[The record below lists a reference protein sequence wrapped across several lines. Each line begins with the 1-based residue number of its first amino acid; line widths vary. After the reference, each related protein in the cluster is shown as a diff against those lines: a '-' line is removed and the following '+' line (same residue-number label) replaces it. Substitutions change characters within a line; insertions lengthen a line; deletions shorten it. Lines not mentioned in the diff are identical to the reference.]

1 MRDDP
6 ARTLPLNQI
15 EDVVVIGQGSV
26 TTQALHSLMDKNV
39 PVHYIDSGGRYKGSL
54 TSGRGKGYAV
64 RRLQYEAAD
73 SLEASLAIAKNFIM
87 GKLLGER
94 RTLLRYLYKNRQ
106 TDSSLQEICSE
117 LAHLSR
123 LALRQENI
131 EDLRGIEGVAA
142 AKYFGAF
149 SDILQPPWFFRERNR
164 RPPRDPVNAM
174 LSFGYTL
181 LLSSVTTAAII
192 AGLDPCV
199 GFNHKEYRGR
209 PSVALDMME
218 EFRSPVVD
226 RMVIASCNQGR
237 LKPED
242 FEPEDGDGIK
252 MSAPARKLFM
262 KLYGERLRETAK
274 NDGTGQTSNY
284 ENHIR
289 TQAAMLVRHLRGQGE
304 YLPFINAK

>member
-1 MRDDP
+1 
-6 ARTLPLNQI
+6 
-15 EDVVVIGQGSV
+15 
-26 TTQALHSLMDKNV
+26 MDENV

-73 SLEASLAIAKNFIM
+73 DPEASLAIAKNFIV

-94 RTLLRYLYKNRQ
+94 RTLLRYLYKNKQ
-106 TDSSLQEICSE
+106 DDSNMRTTCSE

-123 LALRQENI
+123 LALRQESI
-131 EDLRGIEGVAA
+131 EDLRGVEGAA
-142 AKYFGAF
+142 AMKYFNAF
-149 SDILQPPWFFRERNR
+149 EGILQPPWAFRERNR

-181 LLSSVTTAAII
+181 LLSSVTTGAII

-209 PSVALDMME
+209 PSAALDMME

-237 LKPED
+237 FKIED
-242 FEPEDGDGIK
+242 FEPEENGGIK
-252 MSAPARKLFM
+252 MSASARKLFL
-262 KLYGERLRETAK
+262 KLYSERLRESAK
-274 NDGTGQTSNY
+274 NDGTGQTSDY

-289 TQAAMLVRHLRGQGE
+289 TQAAALVRRLRGQSE
-304 YLPFINAK
+304 YLPFINSK